1 MLLTVSM
8 LYLYAEENRGIKGRW
23 KQNVC
28 EDERQHK
35 RSIVR
40 IGKEYVR
47 TCAFYIGI
55 RILSRERGRSNGEN
69 ENADA
74 H

>member
-1 MLLTVSM
+1 MMFTVSM
-8 LYLYAEENRGIKGRW
+8 LYLYAEENRGIQGRW

-28 EDERQHK
+28 EDERKHK

-47 TCAFYIGI
+47 KCTLYIGI
-55 RILSRERGRSNGEN
+55 RILSRERGRTNGKSES
-69 ENADA
+69 ADA